1 MVERFTINELIKKG
15 ISEIEKGDFNNPLLD
30 VQLLLGYTLNVDRL
44 YIYTHGNDILEEQH
58 VDKFLKLVE
67 QRKSGYPLQ
76 YILKKQE
83 FMGLDFFV
91 DEGVLVPR
99 PDTEVLVEK
108 IIDIVEK
115 GYFKD
120 NEPLNI
126 LDIGTGSGAI
136 TLSLAHYIKNS
147 FVYSVDISKKALE
160 IANKNM
166 MNLELENR
174 VKLLE
179 GDLLDKL
186 DDDFINK
193 FNIIVSNPPYIPSKD
208 IDDLQIEVSKFEPRL
223 ALDGG
228 LDGLDFYK
236 RIIDKAPLYLKE
248 NGLLAFEIGY
258 NQAKELKNLLVENG
272 CFRDVEIIKD
282 LGSNDRV
289 VVAYRKECEL

>member
-15 ISEIEKGDFNNPLLD
+15 INEIEKGDFNNPLLD
-30 VQLLLGYTLNVDRL
+30 VQLLMCYTLNVDRL

-58 VDKFLKLVE
+58 VDKFFKLVNI
-67 QRKSGYPLQ
+67 RKSGYPLQ

-120 NEPLNI
+120 NESLNI

-147 FVYSVDISKKALE
+147 LLYSVDISKKALE
-160 IANKNM
+160 IANENM
-166 MNLELENR
+166 MNLGLENR

-186 DDDFINK
+186 DSSLIDK

-208 IDDLQIEVSKFEPRL
+208 IDDLQIEVSKYEPRL

-258 NQAKELKNLLVENG
+258 NQAKELKNLLSKSRG
-272 CFRDVEIIKD
+272 FRDIEVIKD
-282 LGSNDRV
+282 LGGNDRV
-289 VVAYRKECEL
+289 VIAYRKCF